1 MDSKKTKEDKEYLLE
16 VVAGDFN
23 SPLFR
28 NYIFVKGFPQYPELF
43 NIPAPLA
50 YMASRNNIIEYLLN
64 LKSWFNAHEKIKEQV
79 MRDYHRVEEIIDL
92 TNRIGEE
99 FNAWSERDIKNADL
113 TRLSNKKLAELLD
126 KFIEKQAKMY
136 AYGSILPILDF
147 GNFSFVESNL
157 SEILKNKLPEKEYRE
172 AYRVFT
178 EPSKNSFSQDQDES
192 LLILMDRYYNESW
205 FNSLKD
211 ISIQDLKVRYPA
223 FYKDLQKHTEMHGW
237 VYYTYSGPA
246 FTQNNFLDFIKENI
260 KKGINPSK
268 KLNEIKN
275 KKENDKKLIE
285 NYIKKIKPNEFEEFI
300 LNLAGKVVWA
310 KPRRKDY
317 QSKSYYHS
325 EKLLNEIGRRIYLT
339 LDQVRSC
346 PPEMLKEALLK
357 GKELD
362 VNHISSLKKFHICLF
377 NKGKVDILE
386 GKKALEFYEKNVKK
400 HEELDVNSDIKQ
412 LQGSVACAGLAK
424 GHVKIINTPQ
434 EMSKMNEGDVLVSIA
449 TTPSIVPVMKKACAI
464 ITDEGGLTC
473 HAAIVSREL
482 GTPCVVGLKIAT
494 RAFKDGD
501 LIEVDANTGIVRKI
515 ENVN

>member
-1 MDSKKTKEDKEYLLE
+1 MDNKNEKEYLLE

-28 NYIFVKGFPQYPELF
+28 NYIFVLGFPQYPK
-43 NIPAPLA
+43 
-50 YMASRNNIIEYLLN
+50 LLN
-64 LKSWFNAHEKIKEQV
+64 LPAPIMSIVSKNNVIEYAGNGKAWFSAHEELKKQV
-79 MRDYHRVEEIIDL
+79 MKDYHRVEEIIDL
-92 TNRIGEE
+92 TNSFGEA
-99 FNAWSERDIKNADL
+99 FNEWSQREIKNADL
-113 TRLSNKKLAELLD
+113 TRLSNKPLADLLE
-126 KFIEKQAKMY
+126 KFIEKQAVMY
-136 AYGSILPILDF
+136 AYGTSLPTLDF
-147 GNFSFVESNL
+147 QKFSFVEGNL
-157 SEILKNKLPEKEYRE
+157 NEILKKKLSEEEYRE

-178 EPSKNSFSQDQDES
+178 EPSKNSFSQDQDED
-192 LLILMDRYYNESW
+192 LLVLMERYYDEAW

-211 ISIQDLKVRYPA
+211 ITIQDLKVRYPE
-223 FYKDLQKHTEMHGW
+223 FYKDLQKHTDRHCW
-237 VYYTYSGPA
+237 VYYVYAGPA

-260 KKGINPSK
+260 KKNINPSQ
-268 KLNEIKN
+268 KLEEIKK
-275 KKENDKKLIE
+275 KKEDNRKLFE
-285 NYIKKIKPNEFEEFI
+285 HYINKIKPNEFENFI
-300 LNLAGKVVWA
+300 LHLAGKVVWA

-325 EKLLNEIGRRIYLT
+325 EKLLIEIGKRVYLT

-346 PPEMLKEALLK
+346 PPDMLKEALLK
-357 GKELD
+357 GTELD
-362 VNHISSLKKFHICLF
+362 VNYISSLKKFHICLF
-377 NKGKVDILE
+377 NEGKTEVLE
-386 GKKALEFYEKNVKK
+386 GKKAIDFYEENVKK
-400 HEELDVNSDIKQ
+400 HEELAVNENINQ

-482 GTPCVVGLKIAT
+482 GTPCIVGLKIAT

-501 LIEVDANTGIVRKI
+501 LVEVDANTGIVRKI
-515 ENVN
+515 KQ

>member
-1 MDSKKTKEDKEYLLE
+1 MDDNKKDKEYLLE

-28 NYIFVKGFPQYPELF
+28 NYIFVKGFPQYPK
-43 NIPAPLA
+43 
-50 YMASRNNIIEYLLN
+50 LLN
-64 LKSWFNAHEKIKEQV
+64 LPAPIMSIVSKNNVIEYAGNGKSWFSAHEKLKEQV
-79 MRDYHRVEEIIDL
+79 MKDYHRVEEIIDL
-92 TNRIGEE
+92 TNSYGEE

-113 TRLSNKKLAELLD
+113 TRLSNKQLVELLE

-136 AYGSILPILDF
+136 AYGTSLPTLDF
-147 GNFSFVESNL
+147 QKFSFVEGNL
-157 SEILKNKLPEKEYRE
+157 NEILKKKLSEKEYGE

-192 LLILMDRYYNESW
+192 LLILMERYYNEPW

-211 ISIQDLKVRYPA
+211 ITIQDLKVRYPA
-223 FYKDLQKHTEMHGW
+223 FYKDLQKHTEIYCW
-237 VYYTYSGPA
+237 VYYVYAGPA

-260 KKGINPSK
+260 KKGINPSD
-268 KLNEIKN
+268 KLNQIKN
-275 KKENDKKLIE
+275 KKENNKKLIE

-300 LNLAGKVVWA
+300 LHLAGKVVWA

-325 EKLLNEIGRRIYLT
+325 EKLLNEIGRRVYLT

-346 PPEMLKEALLK
+346 PPEMLKESLLK
-357 GKELD
+357 GNELD
-362 VNHISSLKKFHICLF
+362 VNYISSLKKFHICLF
-377 NKGKVDILE
+377 NEGKVEILE
-386 GKKALEFYEKNVKK
+386 GKNALEFYEKNVKK
-400 HEELDVNSDIKQ
+400 HEELAVNVDIKQ

-424 GHVKIINTPQ
+424 GQVKIINTPQ

-501 LIEVDANTGIVRKI
+501 YVEVDANTGIVRKI
-515 ENVN
+515 NNIL